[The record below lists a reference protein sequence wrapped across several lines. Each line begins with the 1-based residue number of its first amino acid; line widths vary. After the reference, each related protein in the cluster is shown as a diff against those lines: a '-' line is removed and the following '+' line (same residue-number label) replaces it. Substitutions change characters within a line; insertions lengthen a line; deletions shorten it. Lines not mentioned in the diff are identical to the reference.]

1 MYDINQKWTEM
12 RRSYFTREITYTDD
26 CDFITEDPK
35 VKKKHSRIVSN
46 TENWKSTEKWPLNIK
61 NIEEIF
67 KRNRNVAANKM
78 SRIWLNNSKIY
89 NGEEHAFIPL

>member
-35 VKKKHSRIVSN
+35 VKKKHSRIVSS
-46 TENWKSTEKWPLNIK
+46 TENWKSTEK
-61 NIEEIF
+61 
-67 KRNRNVAANKM
+67 
-78 SRIWLNNSKIY
+78 
-89 NGEEHAFIPL
+89 

>member
-35 VKKKHSRIVSN
+35 VKKKHSSIVSN
-46 TENWKSTEKWPLNIK
+46 TENWKSTEK
-61 NIEEIF
+61 
-67 KRNRNVAANKM
+67 
-78 SRIWLNNSKIY
+78 
-89 NGEEHAFIPL
+89 